1 MRDQGVPAFPEN
13 GQDPSSASTYVLE
26 FPIAAP
32 VGAKTRH
39 DFTAM
44 QQLEHWR
51 VVKDF
56 WCEHNP
62 SITVYVGED
71 EWVQT
76 AAWVYDNF
84 NDICGVSFLPKSDHI
99 YNLAPYEEIA
109 QEEYERRLKEFPKID
124 YSKLSQ
130 YEQEDNTVGA
140 KSYACMGDRC
150 ELV

>member
-1 MRDQGVPAFPEN
+1 
-13 GQDPSSASTYVLE
+13 
-26 FPIAAP
+26 
-32 VGAKTRH
+32 
-39 DFTAM
+39 M